1 VKGFAVFARRRARF
15 VRGFARFVRRR
26 ARSVRLRARL
36 VRRRARFVKGFAKT
50 GAPSE
55 NTAHPVEIRARRV
68 ETAVG
73 PANGCLCP
81 SENRSGGFAIVERSR
96 RKQIMRTVIVLAV
109 LSCALSGC
117 SSTRIAIGEAFGYA
131 KREQLVDRVEE
142 ARDGQEAAKVQ
153 FASALDEFLALTGT
167 DGGDL
172 EAAYKKLSKQYDRS
186 KSKAETVRG
195 RIRSVERVADALFAE
210 WETELGEYASEDMRQ
225 VSERQLT
232 ETRDRYDELL
242 GAMKRAESKMDPVL
256 AAFGDQVLFLK
267 HNLNA
272 RAIASL
278 DTEAA
283 SLEAEIGRLIA
294 EMEAS
299 INEANAFIED
309 MK

>member
-1 VKGFAVFARRRARF
+1 MGVWGCGLVGNRHCG
-15 VRGFARFVRRR
+15 RG
-26 ARSVRLRARL
+26 L
-36 VRRRARFVKGFAKT
+36 
-50 GAPSE
+50 
-55 NTAHPVEIRARRV
+55 
-68 ETAVG
+68 
-73 PANGCLCP
+73 
-81 SENRSGGFAIVERSR
+81 AILLAFNLWS
-96 RKQIMRTVIVLAV
+96 QLMRTIITLA
-109 LSCALSGC
+109 ALSFALTLTGC

-131 KREQLVDRVEE
+131 KREQLVDRVED

-153 FASALDEFLALTGT
+153 FASALDEFLALTNA

-172 EAAYKKLSKQYDRS
+172 EAAYKKLSKQYSRS
-186 KSKAETVRG
+186 KSKAETVRS
-195 RIRSVERVADALFAE
+195 RIRSVERVADALFVE
-210 WETELGEYASEDMRQ
+210 WEKELGEYASEDMRQ

-232 ETRDRYDELL
+232 ETRERYDELL

-283 SLEAEIGRLIA
+283 SLEAEIATLIA

-299 INEANAFIED
+299 IDEANAFIED